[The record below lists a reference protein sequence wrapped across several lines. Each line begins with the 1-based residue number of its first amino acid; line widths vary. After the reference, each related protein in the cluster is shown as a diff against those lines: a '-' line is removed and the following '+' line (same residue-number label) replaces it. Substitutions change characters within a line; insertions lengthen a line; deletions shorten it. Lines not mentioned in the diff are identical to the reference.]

1 MTTTTYEARVNARLE
16 AIREKCGA
24 RILAIETS
32 CDETAAAVVENGRR
46 VLSNTVYTQIP
57 LHVPYGG
64 VVPEIA
70 SRSHVQKIGPV
81 VSAALS
87 EAELTLGELD
97 AVAVTNG
104 PGLVGALLVGL
115 SYAKGLAYAA
125 GLPFLG
131 VHHIASH
138 IAANYLSDSMLE
150 PPFTCLVVSGGH
162 SHIILVEDY
171 DRYRL
176 IGRTRDDA
184 AGEAFDKVARV
195 LGLSYPGGP
204 NLERLAETGDPNA
217 FRFHSAFNAGEGFD
231 FSFSGIKTAV
241 VNRLHTAE
249 QAGEPVN
256 RADLAA
262 SFQKTVVDIL
272 AEKAVR
278 AAKAQAGEAGKKLA
292 LAGGVSAN
300 RALRA
305 ALQARADKAGIA
317 LTCPDFSY
325 CTDNAAMVGSA
336 AFGRLMCGRLDSL
349 SLNAIPYLSIET
361 DEIETGVAQ
370 S

>member
-1 MTTTTYEARVNARLE
+1 MIEYDRRAG
-16 AIREKCGA
+16 EKLAALRCGKPV

-32 CDETAAAVVENGRR
+32 CDETAAAVVQDGRS
-46 VLSNTVYTQIP
+46 VLSSAVHTQIP

-81 VSAALS
+81 VQRALGQ
-87 EAELTLGELD
+87 ADMPLAELD

-138 IAANYLSDSMLE
+138 IAANYLTYPELE

-162 SHIILVEDY
+162 SHIIAVEDY

-195 LGLSYPGGP
+195 LGLPYPGGP
-204 NLERLAETGDPNA
+204 NLEKLALSGDPA
-217 FRFHSAFNAGEGFD
+217 KYTFHSAFNEGEGFD

-241 VNRLHTAE
+241 VNRLHNAR
-249 QAGEPVN
+249 QAGEEIDP
-256 RADLAA
+256 ADLAA
-262 SFQKTVVDIL
+262 SFQRTVVDIL
-272 AEKAVR
+272 TEKAVR
-278 AAKAQAGEAGKKLA
+278 AALLEREKTGGKLA

-300 RALRA
+300 KALRGELERRTA
-305 ALQARADKAGIA
+305 EADVSFY
-317 LTCPDFSY
+317 CPAFEY
-325 CTDNAAMVGSA
+325 CTDNAAMVGA
-336 AFGRLMCGRLDSL
+336 AAYGKLMDGRTDEFA
-349 SLNAIPYLSIET
+349 LNAVPYLSIE
-361 DEIETGVAQ
+361 G
-370 S
+370 